1 MFVPSACLFLLP
13 HPLPPLLRAPL
24 ITAPPS
30 RPAPRPSMPPSIASF
45 PVKNLVSVCDCFVFV
60 LEVPDEPTLDDPDDP
75 LLDDP
80 DDPVLDDPPNC
91 SCPLQVDKKVT
102 RSVAVFI
109 VEV

>member
-1 MFVPSACLFLLP
+1 VFVPSACLFLLP

-60 LEVPDEPTLDDPDDP
+60 LEDPDEPTLDDPDDP

-80 DDPVLDDPPNC
+80 DDPLLDDPDDPVLIP
-91 SCPLQVDKKVT
+91 PL
-102 RSVAVFI
+102 
-109 VEV
+109 

>member
-60 LEVPDEPTLDDPDDP
+60 LDDPEDPILDDPDDPDNPLLDDPEDPLLDDPDDP

-80 DDPVLDDPPNC
+80 PNC
-91 SCPLQVDKKVT
+91 NCPLQVD
-102 RSVAVFI
+102 R
-109 VEV
+109 